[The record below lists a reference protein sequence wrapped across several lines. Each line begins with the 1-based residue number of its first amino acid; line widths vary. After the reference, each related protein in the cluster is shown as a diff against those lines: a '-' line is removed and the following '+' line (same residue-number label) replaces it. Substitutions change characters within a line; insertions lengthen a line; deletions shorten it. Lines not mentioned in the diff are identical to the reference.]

1 MANMTS
7 TGVQYC
13 PDCGRQLETL
23 WDYPSNEVWCLHCS
37 NRFYRTLSVVDG
49 SEPVSGCRLLLLD
62 SDTVRRDALTC
73 RFANLGFHI
82 TPVCH
87 PRQALE
93 AASFRHF
100 DLAILS
106 ADWPGI
112 DTSALIGKL
121 RWQLGDVKFVVY
133 GDEASSSF
141 SEEIIADDIHCLR
154 ISTAQAS
161 DLESILHPLL
171 DELIGKQRTQVA
183 RRWDCVPTN

>member
-1 MANMTS
+1 MANLTS
-7 TGVQYC
+7 SGVQYC

-37 NRFYRTLSVVDG
+37 NRFYRTLSTVDG
-49 SEPVSGCRLLLLD
+49 SESGEGCRLLLLD
-62 SDTVRRDALTC
+62 SNAARRDALTA

-106 ADWPGI
+106 GDWPGI
-112 DTSALIGKL
+112 DTAALIAKL
-121 RWQLGDVKFVVY
+121 RWQLGDVKFIVY
-133 GDEASSSF
+133 AESLNSY
-141 SEEIIADDIHCLR
+141 SEEAVTHDVRCVRVPAADAHN
-154 ISTAQAS
+154 
-161 DLESILHPLL
+161 LEAILSPFL
-171 DELIGKQRTQVA
+171 DELIAKQRLQVA
-183 RRWDCVPTN
+183 AHRWDLASTH